1 MRPQFPPYN
10 NNQNNYNYNNF
21 NNNNFNGNRNS
32 YTYGQQQP
40 FYPNQGGY
48 QQQQPSPLINTPQPQ
63 FYSPVSYGSPN
74 LPQVQHSSKVE
85 ALQLQNR
92 ILQARQ
98 QNVLYKQ
105 RLGQM
110 LIQKKELT
118 QPAPSFQPGNLYY
131 NPYNNNT
138 FPPKGDVP
146 PSLSSHVADPSN
158 TLRRESVSLP
168 SSAISTSRRQS
179 LQLQSPAPYKAPQQQ
194 KQPLPTEEQEE
205 GDLSPSPLPSSPQ
218 ESIAA
223 TTETEENSK
232 PVSFTYQKQIHN
244 LIEEINSKT
253 TDHKKIIDNIKTE
266 QISLEKR
273 KKLELKKQRNEERQ
287 RIESLLDNNSNVNP
301 NASPRTKAKDRDRSR
316 KNQKQ
321 PLWRWK
327 AAGISEPDPNLIMS
341 SGSLFRAVVK
351 SVIGIIIRPQLEI
364 YKRKSSRKE
373 ANKRDFAR
381 SLQVIIET
389 LQDWMGKTMQLPISS
404 IVTDLTLDFD
414 PKESK
419 IVSSTLPVK
428 ARMLQLKVR
437 LKTVIGNLSKS
448 IAYASSHLL
457 KLFLA
462 LLEDHLYYPDDFL
475 FDCEKKRMEF
485 DRLGGTQNILAKYE
499 TNKFGAVKLE
509 EKFFVDCVVAKMLLI
524 DILLVRILLMKVIF
538 SPWNYG
544 NVSKKPANRATKK
557 VIKNLRVFATVF
569 YYGFIREMNP
579 LLPIVTKNHPITTTT
594 AASTEANNSNSVS
607 STDNKGNNLLP
618 QESPANS
625 QTLSSASASVPP
637 EKKSQLL
644 KNILAFAGVADE
656 TPGFE
661 EFQAGSMEFLLLEPR
676 PSPFDSLDLLQ
687 KVILPEKE
695 VETIQPFI
703 EEWKREFL
711 PSMNEWADVLVLAVV
726 QEKYKNVFVKD
737 KDKEN
742 DGKSPRPA

>member
-1 MRPQFPPYN
+1 MRPQFPPHN
-10 NNQNNYNYNNF
+10 NNNNNYNNYNYNNF
-21 NNNNFNGNRNS
+21 NNNNNFNGNKNS
-32 YTYGQQQP
+32 YSYGQQP
-40 FYPNQGGY
+40 FYPNQGGF
-48 QQQQPSPLINTPQPQ
+48 QQPSPLINSPQPQ

-74 LPQVQHSSKVE
+74 VPQAQHSSKVE

-98 QNVLYKQ
+98 QNLLYKQ

-110 LIQKKELT
+110 LIQKKEPA

-138 FPPKGDVP
+138 FPPLKGDGP
-146 PSLSSHVADPSN
+146 PPLSSSSLDPSN
-158 TLRRESVSLP
+158 TLRRESISLP
-168 SSAISTSRRQS
+168 SSAISTSRRTP
-179 LQLQSPAPYKAPQQQ
+179 LQLQSPAPYKALQQIPPQQPQQQ
-194 KQPLPTEEQEE
+194 LPTEVEE
-205 GDLSPSPLPSSPQ
+205 DPSSLSPSPLPSTPQ
-218 ESIAA
+218 DSIVP
-223 TTETEENSK
+223 TTEKEENSK

-287 RIESLLDNNSNVNP
+287 RIESLLDNNNNNNP
-301 NASPRTKAKDRDRSR
+301 NASPRTKAKDKDRSR

-327 AAGISEPDPNLIMS
+327 GAGITEPDPNLIMS

-364 YKRKSSRKE
+364 YKRKSQRKE
-373 ANKRDFAR
+373 VNKRDFAR

-448 IAYASSHLL
+448 MAYASSHLL

-475 FDCEKKRMEF
+475 FESEKKRMEF

-499 TNKFGAVKLE
+499 ANKFGAVKLE

-579 LLPIVTKNHPITTTT
+579 L
-594 AASTEANNSNSVS
+594 
-607 STDNKGNNLLP
+607 
-618 QESPANS
+618 
-625 QTLSSASASVPP
+625 
-637 EKKSQLL
+637 
-644 KNILAFAGVADE
+644 
-656 TPGFE
+656 
-661 EFQAGSMEFLLLEPR
+661 
-676 PSPFDSLDLLQ
+676 
-687 KVILPEKE
+687 
-695 VETIQPFI
+695 
-703 EEWKREFL
+703 
-711 PSMNEWADVLVLAVV
+711 
-726 QEKYKNVFVKD
+726 
-737 KDKEN
+737 
-742 DGKSPRPA
+742 